1 MASRSCVSGCGR
13 FLTSSDGHDRCPSCL
28 GFRHAEAAL
37 VDESCSHCGNMTMAM
52 LRYRYLLARRGG
64 IPLALP
70 RSSSSGRRTTSAQGQ
85 GDLRITVRA
94 SPSSTSPRAS
104 HSSSTSHRLGFP
116 DEYAGSSDRAGPS
129 ISFGAPADD
138 GISITASGD
147 ELGSGEDDSA
157 ALPPSGR
164 VALPESDPEL
174 TAMLSQAAESIGLHY
189 RRPPSPERSRL
200 DDWFLGAQA
209 ERRQPPPVPFFPEV
223 HEEVSRSW
231 KAPFSAR
238 NSIRHSVHLGVEQG
252 CPCLAC
258 RSRCP
263 TGEGCDRAG
272 PSSRDE
278 VRVLQPLLHR
288 TQERR
293 WVTTNPGPAR
303 SEPGPSQAP
312 VQDVDAETHLSMRP
326 SLRLVCSNR
335 PEGRLL
341 PCLDPPSTQTV
352 SPLCVRGASIPVQG
366 PSLRAIPV
374 ASCLHQGRR
383 SRPCNVKGS
392 RHSYPQLPRRLA
404 HSGPVSSTVVR
415 TQGYGAQSPQ
425 PVGTSGQPGKEQTLP
440 YAEDLF
446 SRHGV
451 GLGQPHSTSLR
462 GACSVNAEMPGV
474 SPAQEGGST
483 ETFSEAPGAYGIL
496 SRYHAARIASYE
508 TASAL
513 APRPSPEMGMAP
525 RHIPGLTHP
534 VLPSHLQ
541 PMVGPCLSS
550 GRSSP
555 RASIQACCCF
565 NRRLCHGLG
574 GHVQRA
580 RSRGALDRA
589 PAAVAYQLPRVA
601 GSMACSAPLQNAAT
615 WEAYTGPLGQH
626 CDRCVHQPPGR
637 STLPSH
643 VATRPPSPPLESEAS
658 EVASRRSCPR
668 RAQSCSRRAL
678 TSARPSGRMATPP
691 RGTPADLETLR
702 GRSGRPVCLPG
713 HVSLQVVFLPVR
725 GDLRYGCAGMQLASG
740 LTQICVSPSE
750 PSRTDPVQDQGGRGA
765 SPLGGA
771 LLAQSDLVPR
781 TDAPRDSPSL
791 ANSSEEGSTF
801 SERGH
806 PLAPAPRLVEPPRMV
821 LGRDAEVLS
830 GLPPAVVNTI
840 TSARALST
848 RQAYRLKWNL
858 FVNWCSPR
866 REDPRRCPIA
876 VVLSFLQDELER
888 RLSPSTLKVYVTAIA
903 AHHDAVDGKSLGKHD
918 LVIRF
923 LRGARRLNPPRPHL
937 VPSWDLPSV
946 LSALRGAPFEPL
958 QSVELK
964 FLSLKTV
971 LLSALA
977 TVKRV
982 GGLQAFS
989 VDDSCLEFGPADSH
1003 VVLRP
1008 RPGYVPKV
1016 PTMPFRDQVVNLQA
1030 LPWEEADPAIALL
1043 CPVRALRIY
1052 VDRTQSFRTSDQL
1065 FVCFGGQ
1072 QKGRAVSKQRLAHWI
1087 VEAIVLAYQARRL
1100 PCPLGVR
1107 AHSTRG
1113 VASSWALA
1121 RGTSIADI
1129 CKAAGWATPNTFARF
1144 YNLRIEPVSSRVLV
1158 SDGQ

>member
-1 MASRSCVSGCGR
+1 MEPGQCHTTHSDPTSRRTAFRVGPLCSISLPHRGYVSDSPGPACTVPG
-13 FLTSSDGHDRCPSCL
+13 G
-28 GFRHAEAAL
+28 
-37 VDESCSHCGNMTMAM
+37 
-52 LRYRYLLARRGG
+52 LARA
-64 IPLALP
+64 PQAVSLASEDYQT
-70 RSSSSGRRTTSAQGQ
+70 R
-85 GDLRITVRA
+85 LRDSVRPA
-94 SPSSTSPRAS
+94 SPQVQ
-104 HSSSTSHRLGFP
+104 G
-116 DEYAGSSDRAGPS
+116 
-129 ISFGAPADD
+129 
-138 GISITASGD
+138 
-147 ELGSGEDDSA
+147 
-157 ALPPSGR
+157 
-164 VALPESDPEL
+164 
-174 TAMLSQAAESIGLHY
+174 
-189 RRPPSPERSRL
+189 
-200 DDWFLGAQA
+200 
-209 ERRQPPPVPFFPEV
+209 
-223 HEEVSRSW
+223 
-231 KAPFSAR
+231 
-238 NSIRHSVHLGVEQG
+238 HSVHLSVEQG

-258 RSRCP
+258 RSRGP
-263 TGEGCDRAG
+263 TGEGRDRAG

-383 SRPCNVKGS
+383 SSPCTVKGS

-513 APRPSPEMGMAP
+513 APRPSPEVGMAP

-615 WEAYTGPLGQH
+615 REAYTGPLGQH

-658 EVASRRSCPR
+658 EVASRGSCPR

-713 HVSLQVVFLPVR
+713 HVSLPVVFLPVR
-725 GDLRYGCAGMQLASG
+725 GDPRYGCAGMQLASG

-750 PSRTDPVQDQGGRGA
+750 PSRTDPVQGQGGRGA

-781 TDAPRDSPSL
+781 TNAPRDSPSL

-801 SERGH
+801 SERGTLWH
-806 PLAPAPRLVEPPRMV
+806 PRPDL
-821 LGRDAEVLS
+821 
-830 GLPPAVVNTI
+830 
-840 TSARALST
+840 
-848 RQAYRLKWNL
+848 WNL
-858 FVNWCSPR
+858 HVWSLDGTR
-866 REDPRRCPIA
+866 R
-876 VVLSFLQDELER
+876 F
-888 RLSPSTLKVYVTAIA
+888 
-903 AHHDAVDGKSLGKHD
+903 
-918 LVIRF
+918 
-923 LRGARRLNPPRPHL
+923 
-937 VPSWDLPSV
+937 
-946 LSALRGAPFEPL
+946 
-958 QSVELK
+958 
-964 FLSLKTV
+964 
-971 LLSALA
+971 
-977 TVKRV
+977 
-982 GGLQAFS
+982 
-989 VDDSCLEFGPADSH
+989 
-1003 VVLRP
+1003 
-1008 RPGYVPKV
+1008 
-1016 PTMPFRDQVVNLQA
+1016 
-1030 LPWEEADPAIALL
+1030 
-1043 CPVRALRIY
+1043 
-1052 VDRTQSFRTSDQL
+1052 
-1065 FVCFGGQ
+1065 
-1072 QKGRAVSKQRLAHWI
+1072 
-1087 VEAIVLAYQARRL
+1087 
-1100 PCPLGVR
+1100 
-1107 AHSTRG
+1107 
-1113 VASSWALA
+1113 
-1121 RGTSIADI
+1121 
-1129 CKAAGWATPNTFARF
+1129 
-1144 YNLRIEPVSSRVLV
+1144 
-1158 SDGQ
+1158 

>member
-1 MASRSCVSGCGR
+1 MPNSSPLHRSRRRRFVTSCPGGPLLSPPHRRLQPLRLLVAEGALLLPPPPLQLGHNSSLHYGR
-13 FLTSSDGHDRCPSCL
+13 SVELAAGDRRSPPTPLPS
-28 GFRHAEAAL
+28 
-37 VDESCSHCGNMTMAM
+37 
-52 LRYRYLLARRGG
+52 
-64 IPLALP
+64 PW
-70 RSSSSGRRTTSAQGQ
+70 SA
-85 GDLRITVRA
+85 
-94 SPSSTSPRAS
+94 
-104 HSSSTSHRLGFP
+104 
-116 DEYAGSSDRAGPS
+116 RAG
-129 ISFGAPADD
+129 G
-138 GISITASGD
+138 
-147 ELGSGEDDSA
+147 
-157 ALPPSGR
+157 
-164 VALPESDPEL
+164 VPETGDPEL
-174 TAMLSQAAESIGLHY
+174 LDPALQEMVTASLLPPEEGRVENLLFPFCSGTQNFNKRAVSFSSGSQEGEDGSVRDLVSTL
-189 RRPPSPERSRL
+189 PSPSLFASGQQGPVRGRDAFSHIPCPTMEPGQCHTTHSDPTSRRTAFRVGHL
-200 DDWFLGAQA
+200 CSISLPHRGYVSDSPGPACTVPGGLARAPQA
-209 ERRQPPPVPFFPEV
+209 VSLAPEDYQTRLRDSV
-223 HEEVSRSW
+223 RPASPQVQG
-231 KAPFSAR
+231 
-238 NSIRHSVHLGVEQG
+238 HSVHLSVDQG

-258 RSRCP
+258 RSRGP
-263 TGEGCDRAG
+263 TGEGRYRAG

-278 VRVLQPLLHR
+278 VKVLLPLLHR

-383 SRPCNVKGS
+383 SSPCTIKGS
-392 RHSYPQLPRRLA
+392 RHSYPQLIL
-404 HSGPVSSTVVR
+404 
-415 TQGYGAQSPQ
+415 AQSRALLCEHRDMVLSHLSQLGLQVNREKSKLSPTQ
-425 PVGTSGQPGKEQTLP
+425 RISFLGMELDSVKHTARLSEERAQSMLRCLESLQRKRAVPLKHFQRLLGHMATSAAITPLGLLYMRPLQRWLHDWVPRWAWRHGTYRVSLTPSCRRTFSPWSDLAFLRAGVPLEQV
-440 YAEDLF
+440 
-446 SRHGV
+446 SRHV
-451 GLGQPHSTSLR
+451 VVSTDASATGW
-462 GACSVNAEMPGV
+462 GAMCNG
-474 SPAQEGGST
+474 
-483 ETFSEAPGAYGIL
+483 
-496 SRYHAARIASYE
+496 HAA
-508 TASAL
+508 T
-513 APRPSPEMGMAP
+513 
-525 RHIPGLTHP
+525 
-534 VLPSHLQ
+534 
-541 PMVGPCLSS
+541 
-550 GRSSP
+550 
-555 RASIQACCCF
+555 
-565 NRRLCHGLG
+565 
-574 GHVQRA
+574 
-580 RSRGALDRA
+580 
-589 PAAVAYQLPRVA
+589 VAYQLPRVA
-601 GSMACSAPLQNAAT
+601 GSMACSAPLQSAAT
-615 WEAYTGPLGQH
+615 REACTGPLGQH

-658 EVASRRSCPR
+658 EVASCHSCPR
-668 RAQSCSRRAL
+668 RAQPCSRQAL

-691 RGTPADLETLR
+691 WGTPADLETLW

-713 HVSLQVVFLPVR
+713 HVSLPVVFLPVR
-725 GDLRYGCAGMQLASG
+725 GDPRYRCAGMQLTSG

-750 PSRTDPVQDQGGRGA
+750 PSRTDPVQGQGGRGA

-771 LLAQSDLVPR
+771 LLAQPDVVSR

-806 PLAPAPRLVEPPRMV
+806 PLAPAPRLVESPRMV

-840 TSARALST
+840 ASARALST

-858 FVNWCSPR
+858 FVDWCSPR

-876 VVLSFLQDELER
+876 VVLSFLQDGLER
-888 RLSPSTLKVYVTAIA
+888 RLSPSTLKVYVAAIA

-982 GGLQAFS
+982 GDLQAFS

-1016 PTMPFRDQVVNLQA
+1016 PTMPFRDQVANLQA
-1030 LPWEEADPAIALL
+1030 LPREEADTAIALL

-1087 VEAIVLAYQARRL
+1087 VEAIVLAYQAQRL

-1121 RGTSIADI
+1121 RGASIGRRLGD
-1129 CKAAGWATPNTFARF
+1129 T
-1144 YNLRIEPVSSRVLV
+1144 
-1158 SDGQ
+1158 